1 VCGAAEGQL
10 THPGKSWGWYFKE
23 GGSVFPQS
31 KARKIDRKEWKNGGE
46 EPALEHCTGA
56 SKGLEK
62 ASLEVAVVG
71 RCAKMREA
79 GHEKCVAG
87 KEAKNR
93 FDG

>member
-1 VCGAAEGQL
+1 MAEKNGRME
-10 THPGKSWGWYFKE
+10 GKSLLSSNY
-23 GGSVFPQS
+23 
-31 KARKIDRKEWKNGGE
+31 
-46 EPALEHCTGA
+46 TGA
-56 SKGLEK
+56 SKQLGK

-87 KEAKNR
+87 KETKNR